1 MSSAVPHIFFCSNLD
16 SPQDWQEALARHLE
30 RFIFTVGPACAE
42 PDQVDVAL
50 VYKLP
55 PGGLLRFTRLRA
67 VISLSAGI
75 NQFDPAQLPANVPL
89 SRSVDASLTRHMA
102 LYAKTAVLRYHRRF
116 HLYEQDSRQ
125 CRWRFEPPL
134 LPQQTSI
141 GLLGMG
147 ELGKGIACALAAEGF
162 RIHGWSTSPKE
173 VAGVTTH
180 SGEAGLHAML
190 AQSDMVINVLPL
202 TDATR
207 GILCSN
213 LFVRFRKGTYL
224 INLGRGGHVV
234 EADLLQA
241 LAEGSIAGAT
251 LDVTSTEPLPKDHPL
266 WGHPSVLITPH
277 VAGLTTP
284 ATAAPNVA
292 ENVRRAMRGE
302 ALLNQV
308 EMARGY

>member
-75 NQFDPAQLPANVPL
+75 NQFA
-89 SRSVDASLTRHMA
+89 
-102 LYAKTAVLRYHRRF
+102 
-116 HLYEQDSRQ
+116 
-125 CRWRFEPPL
+125 
-134 LPQQTSI
+134 
-141 GLLGMG
+141 
-147 ELGKGIACALAAEGF
+147 
-162 RIHGWSTSPKE
+162 
-173 VAGVTTH
+173 
-180 SGEAGLHAML
+180 
-190 AQSDMVINVLPL
+190 
-202 TDATR
+202 
-207 GILCSN
+207 
-213 LFVRFRKGTYL
+213 
-224 INLGRGGHVV
+224 GRGGHVV